1 MTPKEYIFK
10 DCYGKYYFRDPKKT
24 VNHRERGLPAWE
36 WSDGNKA
43 YMENNEYHRLDGF
56 SIDSWYRK
64 CHHLNGKRLFEKN
77 K

>member
-36 WSDGNKA
+36 WSGGDKE
-43 YMENNEYHRLDGF
+43 YFENGKYHKLDGLAF
-56 SIDSWYRK
+56 NWKYYRD
-64 CHHLNGKRLFEKN
+64 HYLNGKKLFTKKN
-77 K
+77 